1 MLSHYTTPTT
11 TPLLPLVLQRI
22 ASRVPVA
29 SLLALVFLSSLVA
42 CAGGRDAAPSDSAV
56 AAPGAGAA
64 GAAGAV
70 GRPSDEPP
78 HGGTLV
84 ALGGGAYHLEFVLDT
99 ATTILTAYV
108 LDGATKEPVR
118 LTQPRIDLKML
129 DLMEGNVEVYTVLA
143 AKGSV
148 KTGETVGNT
157 ATFMAFVPELKGRGR
172 FRAVVQRVEVGEKVF
187 TDIAVTFPAE
197 ARL

>member
-1 MLSHYTTPTT
+1 MLSHYTTHTT
-11 TPLLPLVLQRI
+11 TPLLPLLLQRI

-56 AAPGAGAA
+56 AAPGAGA
-64 GAAGAV
+64 V
-70 GRPSDEPP
+70 GRPSDDPP

-129 DLMEGNVEVYTVLA
+129 DLMEGNVEVFTVLA

-148 KTGETVGNT
+148 TTGETVGNT